1 MPLPSAA
8 TTLAVAAGAAI
19 GSMGRW
25 LVGLA
30 AGTLTDLPLGTFA
43 VNIGG
48 AFLMGLLLGRWAV
61 LGSPGT
67 SALVPFLTTGVLGG
81 FTTFSALA
89 VDTVG
94 LLNGG
99 RAGWASVYVAATVIA
114 GLAAVRAGV
123 RAGTRGHD

>member
-1 MPLPSAA
+1 
-8 TTLAVAAGAAI
+8 
-19 GSMGRW
+19 MGRW

-94 LLNGG
+94 LLDGG
-99 RAGWASVYVAATVIA
+99 RAGWASVYVAATVVA